1 MMVILH
7 FHPWS
12 EPFWHRPNRLP
23 VFTLKLKSFSHKNV
37 QNFENILVNIVTK
50 VLLNLVPILLS
61 NFDQDG
67 GDFGDDHGHNAGQK
81 PLENPVKS

>member
-1 MMVILH
+1 MM
-7 FHPWS
+7 
-12 EPFWHRPNRLP
+12 
-23 VFTLKLKSFSHKNV
+23 
-37 QNFENILVNIVTK
+37 NIVTK

-81 PLENPVKS
+81 PLENPVKSQHNFGDDHGQKVQNNVGKNQW